1 MNFKRFGNTE
11 LCPKS
16 RSVYLFL
23 FQTDLWLDS
32 CQGDKHVS
40 IIITFFFCYIH
51 SLKAGGFK
59 NTKKLLTLNQ
69 IAIYIQTPAIVFLVQ
84 THIRPLQQLT
94 EHTDIVF
101 SSFSQMICRTNI
113 VLLDVDLI
121 FDTCAASVCVS
132 MCVCVTYLL
141 LQPVN

>member
-16 RSVYLFL
+16 RSAYLFL
-23 FQTDLWLDS
+23 FLTDLWLDS

-40 IIITFFFCYIH
+40 IIKMFFFLFLH
-51 SLKAGGFK
+51 SFKAGGFK
-59 NTKKLLTLNQ
+59 KTKKLLTLNQ
-69 IAIYIQTPAIVFLVQ
+69 IVIYIQTPAIVFLVQ
-84 THIRPLQQLT
+84 THIWPLQQLT
-94 EHTDIVF
+94 EHTDVVF

-121 FDTCAASVCVS
+121 SDTFTVCVC
-132 MCVCVTYLL
+132 M
-141 LQPVN
+141 